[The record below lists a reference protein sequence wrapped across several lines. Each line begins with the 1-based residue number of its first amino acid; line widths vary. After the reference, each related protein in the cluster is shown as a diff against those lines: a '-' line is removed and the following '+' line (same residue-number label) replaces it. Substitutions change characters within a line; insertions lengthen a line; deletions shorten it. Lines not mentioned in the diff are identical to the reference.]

1 MNRKLTGFKF
11 VMSKKLR
18 ILASLLVGSTI
29 GLSAGV
35 ASAQDVNGELF
46 RPQET
51 PQEAMEREFFD
62 HDKSTLK
69 SRDLGGIVD
78 PAHLI
83 GLPGYNDNMVLLDAK
98 SINRM
103 HRYLQEQQTYSN
115 PTLRVP
121 DLVSPFNTSVQL
133 LPTQAGLSPV
143 SNGGGMPGFE
153 RPTVPESVAQPPMPA
168 PIPVAA
174 PTPRQPVEAKF

>member
-1 MNRKLTGFKF
+1 
-11 VMSKKLR
+11 MSMKLR

-29 GLSAGV
+29 GLSAGT
-35 ASAQDVNGELF
+35 ASAQEMNGELF

-69 SRDLGGIVD
+69 SRDLGGVLD

-83 GLPGYNDNMVLLDAK
+83 GLPGYNDNQILLDAK

-121 DLVSPFNTSVQL
+121 DLVSPFNSSVQL
-133 LPTQAGLSPV
+133 LPTQSNISPV
-143 SNGGGMPGFE
+143 SNGLPGFE
-153 RPTVPESVAQPPMPA
+153 RPSVPDAIAQPPAQPPA
-168 PIPVAA
+168 PIAA
-174 PTPRQPVEAKF
+174 PPTPRQPVEAKF

>member
-1 MNRKLTGFKF
+1 
-11 VMSKKLR
+11 MSMKLR

-29 GLSAGV
+29 GLVAGA

-51 PQEAMEREFFD
+51 PQEAMEREFYD
-62 HDKSTLK
+62 HDKSTLR
-69 SRDLGGIVD
+69 SRDLGGILD

-83 GLPGYNDNMVLLDAK
+83 GLPGYNDNAILLDAK

-121 DLVSPFNTSVQL
+121 DLTSPFNTSVQL
-133 LPTQAGLSPV
+133 LPVQSGIAPV
-143 SNGGGMPGFE
+143 SSNGVPGFE
-153 RPTVPESVAQPPMPA
+153 RPSVPDAPIAQPPSVMPA
-168 PIPVAA
+168 PMPAA
-174 PTPRQPVEAKF
+174 PPTPRQPIQGKF

>member
-11 VMSKKLR
+11 VMSMKLR

-29 GLSAGV
+29 GLGAGT

-51 PQEAMEREFFD
+51 PQEAMEREFYD

-69 SRDLGGIVD
+69 SRDLGGILD

-83 GLPGYNDNMVLLDAK
+83 GLPGYNDNAILLDAK

-133 LPTQAGLSPV
+133 LPVQTGMTPV
-143 SNGGGMPGFE
+143 SDVMPGIV
-153 RPTVPESVAQPPMPA
+153 RPPSMDPISPPPMSA
-168 PIPVAA
+168 PTPVAF

>member
-11 VMSKKLR
+11 VMSMKLR
-18 ILASLLVGSTI
+18 ILASLFVSSAI
-29 GLSAGV
+29 GLVAGA
-35 ASAQDVNGELF
+35 ASAQEVNGELF

-62 HDKSTLK
+62 HDKSTLR
-69 SRDLGGIVD
+69 SRDLGGVLD

-83 GLPGYNDNMVLLDAK
+83 GLPGYNDNQILLDAK

-121 DLVSPFNTSVQL
+121 DLVSPFNSSVL
-133 LPTQAGLSPV
+133 FLPVQSGISPV
-143 SNGGGMPGFE
+143 SNGLPGFE
-153 RPTVPESVAQPPMPA
+153 RPAVPEPIAQPP
-168 PIPVAA
+168 IPVPMPVA
-174 PTPRQPVEAKF
+174 PPMSRQPVEAKF

>member
-1 MNRKLTGFKF
+1 
-11 VMSKKLR
+11 MSKKLR

-29 GLSAGV
+29 GLSAGA
-35 ASAQDVNGELF
+35 ASAQDMNGELF

-51 PQEAMEREFFD
+51 PQEAMEREFYD

-69 SRDLGGIVD
+69 SRDLGGVLD

-83 GLPGYNDNMVLLDAK
+83 GLPGYNDNQILLDAK
-98 SINRM
+98 SVNRM

-121 DLVSPFNTSVQL
+121 DLMSPFNTSVQL
-133 LPTQAGLSPV
+133 LPAQTGISPI
-143 SNGGGMPGFE
+143 SNGAPGFE
-153 RPTVPESVAQPPMPA
+153 RPPVPETAQPPMPVPA
-168 PIPVAA
+168 PIQAP